1 MSEWKSYLQRVVALA
16 DRVAIV
22 GVGNSLQGD
31 DGAGQALIAL
41 LQEHVAVNRH
51 ILLLDGGTAPENQ
64 TGRLRQFQPDLVL
77 LVDAAWMECEGG
89 SIRVLDP
96 DRLEGVS
103 FSSHT
108 LPLSM
113 LTHYLRG
120 EIGCEVLIIAIQ
132 PVSLIEGEPL
142 TLPVERAVDQVA
154 GMLSSVLHGF
164 HTVR

>member
-1 MSEWKSYLQRVVALA
+1 MVEWKACLQRMIALA
-16 DRVAIV
+16 ERVAII

-41 LQEHVAVNRH
+41 LREHLPVNQH
-51 ILLLDGGTAPENQ
+51 ILLLDGGTAPENL
-64 TGRLRQFQPDLVL
+64 TGKLRRFQPDLVL
-77 LVDAAWMECEGG
+77 IVDAAWMEEQGG

-113 LTHYLRG
+113 LTHYLRS
-120 EIGCEVLIIAIQ
+120 ELGCEVLLIGIQ
-132 PVSLIEGEPL
+132 PLSLAEGEHL
-142 TLPVERAVDQVA
+142 TLLVEQAVDQLA
-154 GMLSSVLHGF
+154 GMLSSLLHGF